1 MAALP
6 KPKTSRA
13 RALFSDTGERTAKLS
28 LFQEVFYDR
37 TERALKIIETDPD
50 QINLVDP
57 FAGLTSLHVAI
68 FRQNVDVVEAI
79 TAHPIA
85 DLEIRDKF
93 ERRPIDMCIYA
104 QNDRIYSAVFE
115 RTFRAAILT
124 LESDGKGSILPF
136 PKPD

>member
-37 TERALKIIETDPD
+37 TERALKIIETDPE

-79 TAHPIA
+79 AAHPVA
-85 DLEIRDKF
+85 DLTIRDKF
-93 ERRPIDMCIYA
+93 DRRPSDMCIYTR
-104 QNDRIYSAVFE
+104 NDRIYSAVFE
-115 RTFRAAILT
+115 RTYREEILDLDSGGGNLVVT
-124 LESDGKGSILPF
+124 FK
-136 PKPD
+136 PKA